1 MEVGTVCQR
10 LVVTIRRCDEVSRAA
25 RLMREKHVGYLVVVE
40 FDPFPRPVGV
50 LTDRDI
56 VVGVVASGVEP
67 KAVCVGDIMTVD
79 PITVEESD
87 SVEAALQKMR
97 VFGVRRLPVVNDR
110 RELVGILAMDD
121 LLQVIAGGAQEV
133 VNVIRKERLM
143 ESVTRPQRP

>member
-10 LVVTIRRCDEVSRAA
+10 LVFTVRPCDEVCRAA

-40 FDPFPRPVGV
+40 FAPLARPVGV

-56 VVGVVASGVEP
+56 VVGVVAREVDP
-67 KAVCVGDIMTVD
+67 KAVRVGDIMSGN
-79 PITVEESD
+79 PITARESD

-97 VFGVRRLPVVNDR
+97 EFGVRRLPIINDR

-121 LLQVIAGGAQEV
+121 VLKVIAGDAQQV
-133 VNVIRKERLM
+133 VNVIRNERQI
-143 ESVTRPQRP
+143 EGVARR